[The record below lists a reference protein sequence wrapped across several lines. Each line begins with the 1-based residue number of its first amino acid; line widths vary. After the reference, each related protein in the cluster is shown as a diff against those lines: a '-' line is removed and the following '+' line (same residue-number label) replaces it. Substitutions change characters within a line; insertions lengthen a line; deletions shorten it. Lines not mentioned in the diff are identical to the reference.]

1 VGHEIAPTRIVG
13 AHYGLNV
20 AIELLLKFVGHGI
33 ALVNLQSNE

>member
-1 VGHEIAPTRIVG
+1 MGHEIAPTRIVG

-33 ALVNLQSNE
+33 ALVSLQSNE